1 MSPNSSTSSSEA
13 ARRFL
18 AVFLGV
24 VALGCTL
31 VVGLNALIDPW
42 WFFAQ
47 ANPLNRVQE
56 DVDERAQK
64 TNWLEARKGEFDAV
78 LIGSSRASYIDRH
91 DFAPLKLFNY
101 AVNAMTPREY
111 QPYLDH
117 FAAVNGRPKV
127 IYLGVDL
134 FTSRVKPVFDL
145 APPEFY
151 LGRAGDPRYLA
162 SALLSLETAGYSLR
176 SVQGSLGLDPAR
188 KPERYDRDD
197 VRYFGR
203 TITEEMRYRNL
214 LRSLEQYRTKVY
226 GADFVYDA
234 GLPEVWRHLRE
245 SYPEARIVVFTTPTS
260 EPLFSLMVQ
269 MGRFPDYERWLADL
283 VGTFGEVWDF
293 MGLNS
298 ITTEQHHYLDAH
310 HFEPAVGR
318 LIVARINGGMLPPE
332 HADFGRLVTP
342 ANLPAH
348 LATMRGLLPAV
359 DPDPIRTARERLQNG
374 DAAPPDQPRPAG
386 LSPA

>member
-117 FAAVNGRPKV
+117 FAAVNGRGGGFRGQLRGLAGD
-127 IYLGVDL
+127 LGVVL
-134 FTSRVKPVFDL
+134 HPIAAVGAAGAARAAAL
-145 APPEFY
+145 G
-151 LGRAGDPRYLA
+151 LLGGGRAVGGRG
-162 SALLSLETAGYSLR
+162 AGAAGPFPAQ
-176 SVQGSLGLDPAR
+176 QG
-188 KPERYDRDD
+188 
-197 VRYFGR
+197 
-203 TITEEMRYRNL
+203 
-214 LRSLEQYRTKVY
+214 
-226 GADFVYDA
+226 
-234 GLPEVWRHLRE
+234 W
-245 SYPEARIVVFTTPTS
+245 
-260 EPLFSLMVQ
+260 
-269 MGRFPDYERWLADL
+269 
-283 VGTFGEVWDF
+283 
-293 MGLNS
+293 
-298 ITTEQHHYLDAH
+298 
-310 HFEPAVGR
+310 
-318 LIVARINGGMLPPE
+318 
-332 HADFGRLVTP
+332 
-342 ANLPAH
+342 
-348 LATMRGLLPAV
+348 
-359 DPDPIRTARERLQNG
+359 
-374 DAAPPDQPRPAG
+374 
-386 LSPA
+386 